1 MSASPKFS
9 PSAPSRTPATRLLLW
24 SRAPFSILFLLLV
37 SGPLSAQNPAPRGL
51 PTSPRARAAA
61 ERVQEELTRDLAET
75 GMRYGNPV
83 FIRILKEEG
92 QLELFVQEVGKETF
106 KLFRTYDI
114 VAMSGRLGP
123 KEREGDLQAPEGF
136 YYVPP
141 RRMNPRSRFH
151 LSFNL
156 GYPNTYDRAHNRDGS
171 HLMVHGNRVSI
182 GCFAMTD
189 RKIEEIYTLCH
200 AALANGQKFF
210 RVHAFPFRMTAGRM
224 EQARTSRWHPFWK
237 NLGQGYDF
245 FEKNKVPP
253 NVQVTGKRYLF
264 D

>member
-1 MSASPKFS
+1 MP
-9 PSAPSRTPATRLLLW
+9 PSWLLLW
-24 SRAPFSILFLLLV
+24 NSRPFLLFLLLLV
-37 SGPLSAQNPAPRGL
+37 SEQVSAQNPAPRDL

-61 ERVQEELTRDLAET
+61 EDVREGLTRDLANA

-83 FIRILKEEG
+83 FIRILKEEAE
-92 QLELFVQEVGKETF
+92 LELFVQEMGKKTF
-106 KLFRTYDI
+106 KLFRTYQI
-114 VAMSGRLGP
+114 AAMSGQLGP

-141 RRMNPRSRFH
+141 RRMNPHSRFH

-156 GYPNTYDRAHNRDGS
+156 GYPNAYDRAHGRDGS

-189 RKIEEIYTLCH
+189 PKIEEIYTLCH
-200 AALANGQKFF
+200 AALANGQQFF
-210 RVHAFPFRMTAGRM
+210 RVHSFPFRMTAARM
-224 EQARTSRWHPFWK
+224 EQSRSNKWHAFWK
-237 NLGQGYDF
+237 NLRQGYAF
-245 FEKNKVPP
+245 FEQHRFPP
-253 NVQVTGKRYLF
+253 DVRVTGKRYVF

>member
-1 MSASPKFS
+1 MS
-9 PSAPSRTPATRLLLW
+9 ATRLLLW

-37 SGPLSAQNPAPRGL
+37 SGPLSAQNPAPREL

-61 ERVQEELTRDLAET
+61 KRVQKDLTRDLAET

-200 AALANGQKFF
+200 AALANGQQFF
-210 RVHAFPFRMTAGRM
+210 RVHSFPFRMTAERM
-224 EQARTSRWHPFWK
+224 EQARSDKWYAFWT
-237 NLGQGYDF
+237 NLRQGYAF
-245 FEKNKVPP
+245 FEQHRFPP
-253 NVQVTGKRYLF
+253 DVRVSGKRYVF